1 MTADLEGKVLSCGP
15 EAWLE
20 WTYLEG
26 WNLLLR
32 HEPLELAAPT
42 LVDLVA
48 VAEPALMSSGF
59 ELADPAVAALLEAC
73 ATALKAEQAALS
85 ITLERKRR
93 EEEARIRAAAER
105 ERALLEAMRMEA
117 EASARAEEAAEA
129 AALEEEMA
137 RLRARTPLEILQEE
151 VAELKKQL
159 SAKPVAE
166 PLHLRADGEL
176 DMRFRNSREELTSAR
191 KEIAAVKAQ
200 MADFLSGKF
209 VIRSVLDGRVLD
221 IEGGQRN
228 IIAHAHHGG
237 ANQLWTLKSV

>member
-1 MTADLEGKVLSCGP
+1 MASI
-15 EAWLE
+15 
-20 WTYLEG
+20 
-26 WNLLLR
+26 R
-32 HEPLELAAPT
+32 ISELARAKI
-42 LVDLVA
+42 A
-48 VAEPALMSSGF
+48 AEQ
-59 ELADPAVAALLEAC
+59 EKVRLE
-73 ATALKAEQAALS
+73 ALKAEQAALS

-176 DMRFRNSREELTSAR
+176 DMRFRNSREELVSAR